1 MTARNR
7 AILWLL
13 WDTGLQ
19 VSELCRL
26 RLTDVD
32 RTAGSVTVPGKGGQ
46 ARTFLLSADGQRA
59 LEAYLEQARLTPAWE
74 PAIPEARDRLWL
86 TEQRRPPT
94 KNSLTLLFARL
105 NQRAGFTMNPIYSS
119 MLRDTYAIR
128 FLQAGGELSL
138 LQEQLGLA
146 DLTSVR
152 RYQRFCDEQRRE
164 EQRAQASS
172 GQAKP
177 SQPARRSKGQRQK
190 AKRRG

>member
-1 MTARNR
+1 MQRGCRQVVEPEVFIRLMHACQFPGSPGGPRAGMTARNR

-32 RTAGSVTVPGKGGQ
+32 RTAGNMTVPGKGGQ

-59 LEAYLEQARLTPAWE
+59 LDAYLEQARLTPAWE

-86 TEQRRPPT
+86 TEQRLT
-94 KNSLTLLFARL
+94 KNSLTSLFARL
-105 NQRAGFTMNPIYSS
+105 NQRAGFTMNPICSS
-119 MLRDTYAIR
+119 MLRDTYTIR
-128 FLQAGGELSL
+128 FLQAREERSL

-146 DLTSVR
+146 DLTA
-152 RYQRFCDEQRRE
+152 E
-164 EQRAQASS
+164 EF
-172 GQAKP
+172 
-177 SQPARRSKGQRQK
+177 
-190 AKRRG
+190 